1 MKTRPNA
8 YDQDSLT
15 RHDEFARVVRRRL
28 SEKLEICLP
37 DEVGCRRL
45 LARHL
50 AGVRLAEGLLEEE
63 LANRL
68 HGISPADL
76 DAVCSSAK
84 RMAMRRMPHNAD
96 ELPPLTLEDFV
107 EALKRV
113 QVRV

>member
-50 AGVRLAEGLLEEE
+50 AGVRLAEGLREAD

-68 HGISPADL
+68 NGVSPADL
-76 DAVCSSAK
+76 EAVCTSAK
-84 RMAMRRMPHNAD
+84 RMAVRRMAHDTD
-96 ELPPLTLEDFV
+96 ELPPLMWDDFAQ
-107 EALKRV
+107 ALRRI
-113 QVRV
+113 QVV